1 MSPLLANFRKNI
13 NHKIPLGSDLRAAK
27 AILLYNPLQ
36 EEMKRIS
43 CANSKML
50 SKTMAAYLATV
61 AVVGLSAIA
70 STYRF
75 NLITKYRFQSKTDF
89 ISQRK
94 NAFLRPH
101 KAASLAYILLN
112 FRGYHNGIHFRSMQE
127 ISINCIFFPFACQLT
142 VFFQ

>member
-1 MSPLLANFRKNI
+1 M
-13 NHKIPLGSDLRAAK
+13 RAAK
-27 AILLYNPLQ
+27 AILLYNPLE

-50 SKTMAAYLATV
+50 SKTIAAYLVTV
-61 AVVGLSAIA
+61 AVVALSAIA
-70 STYRF
+70 SKYRF
-75 NLITKYRFQSKTDF
+75 NLITKYRFQFKTDF
-89 ISQRK
+89 MSQRK

-112 FRGYHNGIHFRSMQE
+112 FRGYHNGIHFRSLQE

-142 VFFQ
+142 VFSSSSVIT

>member
-1 MSPLLANFRKNI
+1 M
-13 NHKIPLGSDLRAAK
+13 RAVK
-27 AILLYNPLQ
+27 AILPYNPLE

-61 AVVGLSAIA
+61 GVVALSAIA
-70 STYRF
+70 SKYRF
-75 NLITKYRFQSKTDF
+75 NLITKYRFQFKTDF

-101 KAASLAYILLN
+101 KAASPAYILLN

-127 ISINCIFFPFACQLT
+127 ISINCIFFPLRVNLQ
-142 VFFQ
+142 FFPVVVLSRKKIIFLFVTT